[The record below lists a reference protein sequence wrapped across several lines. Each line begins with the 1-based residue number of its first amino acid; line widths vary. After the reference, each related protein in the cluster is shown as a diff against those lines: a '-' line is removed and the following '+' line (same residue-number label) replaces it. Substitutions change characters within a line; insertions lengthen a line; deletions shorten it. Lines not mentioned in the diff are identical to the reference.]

1 MTRIELSDEE
11 MIELSDE
18 EIEYSTYF
26 PIDDPHDIMYSF
38 EEMVRMYTQADL
50 EIDSYILERAKEI
63 NIKNS
68 N

>member
-1 MTRIELSDEE
+1 MTRIELSD
-11 MIELSDE
+11 D

-26 PIDDPHDIMYSF
+26 PIQDPHDIMYSF

-50 EIDSYILERAKEI
+50 EVDSYILERAKEI
-63 NIKNS
+63 HIKNS

>member
-1 MTRIELSDEE
+1 MTRIELSDN
-11 MIELSDE
+11 

-38 EEMVRMYTQADL
+38 EEMVRMYTNADL

>member
-11 MIELSDE
+11 V
-18 EIEYSTYF
+18 EYSTYF

-38 EEMVRMYTQADL
+38 EEMVRMYTNADL
-50 EIDSYILERAKEI
+50 EVDSYILQRAKEI
-63 NIKNS
+63 KLKNS